1 MSLGCL
7 GSSAGED
14 ETIQITP
21 VLRTWRETGP
31 CHHGSGE
38 AYVREHWFQMLTD
51 AGETMKIHF
60 SAVRI
65 RNNTLVGGCSP
76 STRREG
82 EPRAVRGYRRSLLP
96 PVQPPRQF
104 EGMSKVEVITPPP
117 SAQALSPAPNP

>member
-1 MSLGCL
+1 MTEQFI
-7 GSSAGED
+7 SAAMQPLVETLDAVRMGTSEPGLPRQFRWRGQ
-14 ETIQITP
+14 TIQITP

-60 SAVRI
+60 ERRRGS

-76 STRREG
+76 SKPG
-82 EPRAVRGYRRSLLP
+82 
-96 PVQPPRQF
+96 PVGR
-104 EGMSKVEVITPPP
+104 
-117 SAQALSPAPNP
+117 